1 MLFAIV
7 PVKDLSKAKERLSS
21 LLPQDVRTEL
31 AYAMLEDV
39 LLALKGAELIDRSFI
54 VTMDRKAMSIAGE
67 IGIEVIEETEQKGE
81 SDSVDRA
88 SLVCKEMGAD
98 SVLVIP
104 GDAPLIRPEDIDFVA
119 GKLVSGSP
127 SVILVPARDRMGT
140 NAILRTPPDA
150 IPSRFGHDSFRK
162 HMEEAGKKG
171 IGIEYYENERVGL
184 DIDHPDDVKL
194 FASRESDTRTYRL
207 LVSKNILGKIRA

>member
-162 HMEEAGKKG
+162 HME
-171 IGIEYYENERVGL
+171 
-184 DIDHPDDVKL
+184 
-194 FASRESDTRTYRL
+194 
-207 LVSKNILGKIRA
+207 